1 MSKPFYDEEMSR
13 RQERVAATGDMR
25 AQRHYVLGLMQ
36 LQPGE
41 AVLDVGTGNGIFSR
55 EMLAIVGETGQVT
68 GVDGSETMV
77 MMAREICPN
86 GTFLQGDATDLP
98 VESGRFDVVTASQVL
113 CFVPDAARA
122 VAEMF
127 RILKPGGRLIVLDSD
142 WGSLVWNCSD
152 PVLGTRVR
160 DVMTS
165 AYADAQ
171 VPRTLSHHLTAAGF
185 EITGRHAYPILNW
198 APGEDA
204 YSQQLL
210 DHLEPMAEGVE
221 DFDAVDVEAWMV
233 DQKSMLENGTYMFCL
248 NRFVFCACKP

>member
-25 AQRHYVLGLMQ
+25 AQRQYVLDLMQ

-41 AVLDVGTGNGIFSR
+41 SILDVGTGNGIFSR
-55 EMLAIVGETGQVT
+55 EMLEIVGETGHVT
-68 GVDGSETMV
+68 GIDGSETMV
-77 MMAREICPN
+77 TMAREICPG
-86 GTFLQGDATDLP
+86 GTFLQGDAADLP

-113 CFVPDAARA
+113 CFVPDAGRA

-152 PVLGTRVR
+152 PALGARVR
-160 DVMTS
+160 DVLTS
-165 AYADAQ
+165 AYADEH
-171 VPRTLSHHLTAAGF
+171 VPRGLSHHLTASGF
-185 EITGRHAYPILNW
+185 TITGRHAYPILNW

-210 DHLEPMAEGVE
+210 DHLGPMAESLE
-221 DFDAVDVEAWMV
+221 DFDAADVEAWMV
-233 DQKSMLENGTYMFCL
+233 DQRSMVEDGTYMFCL
-248 NRFVFCACKP
+248 NRFVFCARKP